1 MGIGFAHDAAV
12 VSTDSTSPL
21 RLVALADGTTTSLS
35 QGDRIFSLDGIPV
48 NPDLTNMELHKG
60 VTTMQFARSGSD
72 VVLTGT
78 MVIQS

>member
-48 NPDLTNMELHKG
+48 NPDLTNMELHTG